1 MCCMQSFIHIFCGDA
16 FFGLLGFGQ
25 NVGHIVEFS
34 PVPEP
39 STLVLAGLAG
49 FGLLMLRWR
58 KF

>member
-1 MCCMQSFIHIFCGDA
+1 MQSFIHIFCGDA